1 MTPKHPVGPAFD
13 DAADRLA
20 AWRKQQEA
28 ALNAEQRREYDRMR
42 RLQNEKLRVH
52 DAKFQERLHELVDE
66 EKRRLLLHKP
76 EPALRMLPGKPLK
89 DWRAEELAKT
99 NVNSRHE
106 AERSAMEQTFAQER
120 DGYLH
125 AVEVTRQRPDSDLSA
140 ALRARSA
147 QRQRDRGDEGRE
159 ITR

>member
-42 RLQNEKLRVH
+42 RLQNEKLRAH
-52 DAKFQERLHELVDE
+52 DAKFQERLHDLVDE

-89 DWRAEELAKT
+89 DWRAEQLAKT
-99 NVNSRHE
+99 NVHSRHE
-106 AERSAMEQTFAQER
+106 AERSGMEKTFAQER

-125 AVEVTRQRPDSDLSA
+125 AAEVTRQRPD
-140 ALRARSA
+140 
-147 QRQRDRGDEGRE
+147 
-159 ITR
+159 